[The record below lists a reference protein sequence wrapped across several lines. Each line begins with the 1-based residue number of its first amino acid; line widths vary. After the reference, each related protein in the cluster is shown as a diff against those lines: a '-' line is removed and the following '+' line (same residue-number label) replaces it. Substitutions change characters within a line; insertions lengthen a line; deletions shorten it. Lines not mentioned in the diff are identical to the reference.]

1 MRVNF
6 FECKYLLDSTLNYV
20 YKTYEITSIRPPG
33 HGVGKYTSTRHGVGK
48 YTSTRHG
55 GVTNRLR
62 FVSVRGEVRFPPLV
76 AIRYNPR
83 IQPLHIL
90 FHLCHF
96 KRIRNLFFRMNIKC
110 FISPVKSPRWRFQ
123 IAWDILKWI

>member
-20 YKTYEITSIRPPG
+20 YKTYEITSIRPPRAW
-33 HGVGKYTSTRHGVGK
+33 GVGGGEIHF
-48 YTSTRHG
+48 HQAW

-96 KRIRNLFFRMNIKC
+96 KCIRNLFLRMNVKC
-110 FISPVKSPRWRFQ
+110 LIRAVKSPRWRFQ
-123 IAWDILKWI
+123 IARDILKWI